1 MPDLSPNESSALVD
15 VDWLVAH
22 LSDENLVLLDAS
34 VPPVVPGFVSSD
46 SSPKCETV
54 FSVTFHSAIFRR
66 IRLKHVRDSIS
77 HESVTSDSVSHGST
91 ISECV

>member
-34 VPPVVPGFVSSD
+34 VPPVVPGFVSINTPD
-46 SSPKCETV
+46 S
-54 FSVTFHSAIFRR
+54 FAAIPGALRFDYD
-66 IRLKHVRDSIS
+66 KDV
-77 HESVTSDSVSHGST
+77 
-91 ISECV
+91 CK